1 MNFEKYL
8 KVLCESLLIY
18 FTIFDGELW
27 WIIGKVIGICA
38 NQQVI
43 WVEKNILAKKAVKEK
58 DSLRKKR
65 LNSRIAYA
73 GGTQNRLS

>member
-1 MNFEKYL
+1 MDYRKSNWH
-8 KVLCESLLIY
+8 VLQINRL
-18 FTIFDGELW
+18 FGW
-27 WIIGKVIGICA
+27 
-38 NQQVI
+38 
-43 WVEKNILAKKAVKEK
+43 KNKIILAKKAVKEK